1 MRLLAGLLVL
11 LVVLVA
17 GGVVLG
23 TRWAQASETEDRYDA
38 VLAAARAEAIAFTTL
53 DHRTVEE
60 DTQRVLDGATGAFER
75 QFRSS
80 LDQLT
85 ALATENESVS
95 TGKVLSAGVVSADQD
110 SARVIVVADSTVSN
124 VNTPA
129 PQPRHY
135 RIQLDLVRRG
145 DTWLTS
151 DLQFVS

>member
-11 LVVLVA
+11 LVLLVA

-38 VLAAARAEAIAFTTL
+38 VLGAARAEALAFTTL

-95 TGKVLSAGVVSADQD
+95 TGKVLSAGVVSADED

-124 VNTPA
+124 VNTPS